1 VPNHARQDPHC
12 TYWTDGD
19 PDVPVFQHP
28 AEMEWLLALFR
39 ERNPRRILE
48 VGSYFG
54 GTLKQWIRHAEPGAV
69 VVSVDLY
76 NLPYADNRARYAG
89 WGAAAGVEVHAIA
102 GNSYDPVTVAAAAQ
116 FGPFDWI
123 MIDGD
128 HRDRAVRGDWA
139 AYRQLAAPNGVVL
152 FHDIL
157 DNRQAH
163 PEIQVAPV
171 WAEIKR
177 QYRTAELIAGNGK
190 WGGVGAVF
198 MGQRL

>member
-1 VPNHARQDPHC
+1 MNHPRQDPRC

-19 PDVPVFQHP
+19 PEVPVFQHP
-28 AEMEWLLALFR
+28 AEMEWLLALYESR
-39 ERNPRRILE
+39 KPMHVLE

-54 GTLKQWIRHAEPGAV
+54 GTLKQWIKRAPDGAV

-76 NLPYADNRARYAG
+76 NLPYADNRAKYAE
-89 WGAAAGVEVHAIA
+89 WAAWRVEVHAIA
-102 GNSYDPVTVAAAAQ
+102 GNSHGPETVARAAQ
-116 FGPFDWI
+116 LGPFDWI

-128 HRDRAVRGDWA
+128 HRERAVRADWD
-139 AYRQLAAPNGVVL
+139 AYRQLAAPRGVVL

-157 DNRQAH
+157 DNRRAH

-177 QYRTAELIAGNGK
+177 QHNTAELIAGNGR
-190 WGGVGAVF
+190 WGGVGAVL
-198 MGQRL
+198 MP